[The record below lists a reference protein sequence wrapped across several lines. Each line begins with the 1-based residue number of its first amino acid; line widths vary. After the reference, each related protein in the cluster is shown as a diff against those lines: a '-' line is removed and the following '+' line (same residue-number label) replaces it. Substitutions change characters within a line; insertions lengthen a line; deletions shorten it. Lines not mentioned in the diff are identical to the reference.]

1 MIGWAALIL
10 AAIALARTIRRSPGW
25 QAGQELARMARK
37 VEPIDLATPE
47 QFGVVTHG
55 GPPGGYVAVKRNGA
69 LQSETFTTATG
80 LGVGQRVRIDSGGT
94 AHPLLPE
101 E

>member
-10 AAIALARTIRRSPGW
+10 AVVALVRSTRWHRDYLAARK
-25 QAGQELARMARK
+25 LHRMANRL
-37 VEPIDLATPE
+37 EPIDLATPE

-55 GPPGGYVAVKRNGA
+55 GPPGGYVVVQRNGA
-69 LQSETFTTATG
+69 LMSETFTTATG